1 MQPDGEQTGF
11 ARVADALDDAWF
23 RTARPEQISPPGNW
37 AIWLVS
43 AGRGWGKTRTGA
55 EWVRSQAE
63 GCSTSRLALVAA
75 TASDARD
82 TMIEGESGILA
93 VCPDHFR
100 PTYEPSKRRL
110 TWPNGAIATAYSS
123 EEPDRLR
130 GPQHSAAWID
140 ELAAFANLEA
150 TWNMLQFGMR
160 LGKNPQQLI
169 TTTPRPLKL
178 LKQLIGRGDCVTTR
192 GSTYDNRQNLPPS
205 FFSQI
210 IRKYEGTRL
219 GRQELDAELL
229 EDIEGAL
236 WSSHLIEATRLP
248 KDHPLDLKR
257 VVISLDPAISVGEN
271 SDSTGIVAAGIGFDG
286 HGYILEDLTGKFAP
300 NEWAMRAIAAYKRHK
315 ADRIVAEANQGGQM
329 VESTLRA
336 VDANVPV
343 KLVHASRGK
352 VTRAEP
358 ISALYEQARVHH
370 VGLFV
375 ELEDEMTSYEPGSS
389 NSPDRMDALVW
400 ALTELMIGN
409 GFPGITTFH
418 VPAAGLTRS
427 EAMAVN
433 FAGLHGGG
441 GDAPGGWPVGSQGAA
456 ASGPFANLGWTGK

>member
-1 MQPDGEQTGF
+1 MQHSSMFGRL
-11 ARVADALDDAWF
+11 ASALEDDWS
-23 RTARPEQISPPGNW
+23 TKARPEQISPPGNW
-37 AIWLVS
+37 AIWLVC

-63 GCSTSRLALVAA
+63 GCSTSRIALVAA

-93 VCPDHFR
+93 VCPDWNR

-130 GPQHSAAWID
+130 GPQHSGAWID

-150 TWNMLQFGMR
+150 TWSMLQFGVR
-160 LGKNPQQLI
+160 LGRNPQQLI

-178 LKQLIGRGDCVTTR
+178 LKELIKRADVAVIR

-219 GRQELDAELL
+219 GRQELNAELL

-236 WSSHLIEATRLP
+236 WSSHVIEAAWLP

-257 VVISLDPAISVGEN
+257 IVVAIDPAISVGEN
-271 SDSTGIVAAGIGFDG
+271 SDSTGIIVAGIGHDN
-286 HGYILEDLTGKFAP
+286 HGYVLEDITGKFSP
-300 NEWAMRAIAAYKRHK
+300 TEWAMRAIAAYKRHR
-315 ADRIVAEANQGGQM
+315 ADRIVAEANQGGAM
-329 VESTLRA
+329 VESCLRA

-352 VTRAEP
+352 ITRAEP
-358 ISALYEQARVHH
+358 ISALYEQGRVCH
-370 VGLFV
+370 VGGFA
-375 ELEDEMTSYEPGSS
+375 ELEDEMCSYEPGSAKF
-389 NSPDRMDALVW
+389 PDRMDALVW
-400 ALTELMIGN
+400 ALTELMISDT
-409 GFPGITTFH
+409 FQSVSQAGIL
-418 VPAAGLTRS
+418 P
-427 EAMAVN
+427 
-433 FAGLHGGG
+433 
-441 GDAPGGWPVGSQGAA
+441 
-456 ASGPFANLGWTGK
+456 

>member
-1 MQPDGEQTGF
+1 MHNAVDHSMFGKLAE
-11 ARVADALDDAWF
+11 ALEDDWGAH
-23 RTARPEQISPPGNW
+23 ARPEQISPPGNW
-37 AIWLVS
+37 AIWLIL

-63 GCSTSRLALVAA
+63 GSKAARIALVGA
-75 TASDARD
+75 TASDVRD
-82 TMIEGESGILA
+82 VMIEGESGILA
-93 VCPDHFR
+93 ISPDHNR
-100 PTYEPSKRRL
+100 PIYSPSKRRL
-110 TWPNGAIATAYSS
+110 EWSNGAIAVAYSA

-140 ELAAFANLEA
+140 ELASFANLES
-150 TWNMLQFGMR
+150 TWAMLQFGMR

-178 LKQLIGRGDCVTTR
+178 LKQLIARPDSVVTR
-192 GSTYDNRQNLPPS
+192 GSTYDNRKNLPPS

-210 IRKYEGTRL
+210 ITKYEGTRL

-236 WSSHLIEATRLP
+236 WSTTVIEACRVP

-257 VVISLDPAISVGEN
+257 IVVAIDPAISVGEN
-271 SDSTGIVAAGIGFDG
+271 SDSTGIIVCGIGHDN
-286 HGYILEDLTGKFAP
+286 HGYVLEDITGKYSP
-300 NEWAMRAIAAYKRHK
+300 TEWAMRAIAAYKRHK
-315 ADRIVAEANQGGQM
+315 ADRIVAEANQGGAM
-329 VESTLRA
+329 VETTLRA
-336 VDANVPV
+336 VDATVPV

-375 ELEDEMTSYEPGSS
+375 ELEDEMTSYEPGS
-389 NSPDRMDALVW
+389 
-400 ALTELMIGN
+400 
-409 GFPGITTFH
+409 
-418 VPAAGLTRS
+418 
-427 EAMAVN
+427 
-433 FAGLHGGG
+433 
-441 GDAPGGWPVGSQGAA
+441 
-456 ASGPFANLGWTGK
+456 